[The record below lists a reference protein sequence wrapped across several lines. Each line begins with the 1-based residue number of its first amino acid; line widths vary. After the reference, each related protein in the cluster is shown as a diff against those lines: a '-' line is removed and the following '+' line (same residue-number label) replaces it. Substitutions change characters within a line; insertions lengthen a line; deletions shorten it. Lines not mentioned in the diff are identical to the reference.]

1 MWEEVTSITV
11 DNSIEELVNNY
22 VLARNGWTVATYT
35 DSTSQST
42 YGRKDKYESNS
53 NLNSATTQNQYGNS
67 YIANNKNPKQSIQV
81 VLNDKYPYEDIK
93 PWDKISVLNTDLT
106 TLNDLV
112 ITKIQYKTDQ
122 CVITIDYEDTLW
134 KVIK

>member
-1 MWEEVTSITV
+1 MNT
-11 DNSIEELVNNY
+11 
-22 VLARNGWTVATYT
+22 
-35 DSTSQST
+35 
-42 YGRKDKYESNS
+42 
-53 NLNSATTQNQYGNS
+53 NLNSATTMNQYGNS
-67 YIANNKNPKQSIQV
+67 YIAQNKDPKQSIQI
-81 VLNDKYPYEDIK
+81 VLNSEYPYEDIK